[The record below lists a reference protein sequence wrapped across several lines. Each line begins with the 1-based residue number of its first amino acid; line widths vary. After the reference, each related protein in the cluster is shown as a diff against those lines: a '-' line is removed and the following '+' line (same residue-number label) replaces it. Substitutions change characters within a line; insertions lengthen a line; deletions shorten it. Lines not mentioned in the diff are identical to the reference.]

1 MLRCATLIATIKDG
15 TSLQISSSS
24 GVQYLLNLILLCACE
39 ACMLKNDYHIVCLLF
54 LIICFETCQF
64 LLNQNLSVQGVVTD
78 AITGVGIEGAK
89 VSVEGVNYNVTTSS
103 RGEYWRLLLPGTYT
117 LVAKAYG

>member
-1 MLRCATLIATIKDG
+1 MPVRSECWRVIIK
-15 TSLQISSSS
+15 
-24 GVQYLLNLILLCACE
+24 
-39 ACMLKNDYHIVCLLF
+39 HF
-54 LIICFETCQF
+54 LIIITCFETCQVP
-64 LLNQNLSVQGVVTD
+64 QNKKFSVQGVVTD
-78 AITGVGIEGAK
+78 SVTGEGIEGAK

>member
-1 MLRCATLIATIKDG
+1 
-15 TSLQISSSS
+15 
-24 GVQYLLNLILLCACE
+24 
-39 ACMLKNDYHIVCLLF
+39 MLKNDYHIVCLLF

-64 LLNQNLSVQGVVTD
+64 LLNQNLSVQGVVMD